1 MAIFEKTIRN
11 QNFDTLLRKLERA
24 IPDSSW
30 SAELE
35 AGSDFKDGS
44 ARCSVRVFER
54 YSMVGGN
61 RLSLTLTLFQNGD
74 EPIRL
79 SAIAAGGSQ
88 AVFFKMNT
96 LGEDAFLEVLGM
108 ILFTVV
114 SNLRTWSKNNASPR
128 LAVPATVVAK
138 RMNVSR
144 HHTANAG
151 DMTGAHGYTS
161 TSATTYYVTFQVESG
176 DRMELEVDGSDY
188 GMLVEGDTGRLSF
201 QGTRYLGFERKD
213 E

>member
-11 QNFDTLLRKLERA
+11 QKFNTLLRKLEQE

-30 SAELE
+30 SADLE
-35 AGSDFKDGS
+35 AGSDFKEGS

-88 AVFFKMNT
+88 AVFFKVNT
-96 LGEDAFLEVLGM
+96 LF
-108 ILFTVV
+108 FTVYKRAFKMDTN
-114 SNLRTWSKNNASPR
+114 NLCPIFII
-128 LAVPATVVAK
+128 LC
-138 RMNVSR
+138 
-144 HHTANAG
+144 G
-151 DMTGAHGYTS
+151 FF
-161 TSATTYYVTFQVESG
+161 YYF
-176 DRMELEVDGSDY
+176 
-188 GMLVEGDTGRLSF
+188 
-201 QGTRYLGFERKD
+201 YLPF
-213 E
+213 